1 MLLKRCDYSTCCPG
15 KIAHTPQVKECWL
28 APRIQAHK
36 GKENNTLQNAQKAKS
51 TQESEA
57 DVSSSRF
64 SGFESMQRLN
74 LGAKPLDHP
83 RGPHP

>member
-28 APRIQAHK
+28 APSIQAHK

-51 TQESEA
+51 TQ
-57 DVSSSRF
+57 R
-64 SGFESMQRLN
+64 
-74 LGAKPLDHP
+74 AKPTFRPLASLVLKACNA
-83 RGPHP
+83 